1 MDIEQGNNEKVAFS
15 EKWPGLCQ
23 CFSKVKSTII
33 GFLKKIKKIAIDDP
47 RRIAH
52 AIKVG
57 LTLTLVSTLYYITPL
72 YDGFG
77 ESSVWAVLTVVVVM
91 EYTAGKCGSENA
103 FGFIQ

>member
-1 MDIEQGNNEKVAFS
+1 MDIEQGNNDRIAFS
-15 EKWPGLCQ
+15 EKWLKLSQ
-23 CFSKVKSTII
+23 CFPKVKSNII
-33 GFLKKIKKIAIDDP
+33 RFTKKIKKIAMDDP

-91 EYTAGKCGSENA
+91 EYTAGKCGYKMHMDLSN
-103 FGFIQ
+103 